1 MSTSEK
7 FLNIFD
13 LQMGLD
19 NTNEVPIQESID
31 YCESRFRKILTAF
44 GRSED
49 APKQLIQR
57 GLHQELVRFLECF
70 FFSVFNFLTVFY
82 FIIHWHGDGN
92 RSIY

>member
-19 NTNEVPIQESID
+19 TNEVPIQDSID
-31 YCESRFRKILTAF
+31 YCESRFRTILTAF

-57 GLHQELVRFLECF
+57 GFHQELVGFFLRVYSFRFL
-70 FFSVFNFLTVFY
+70 
-82 FIIHWHGDGN
+82 I
-92 RSIY
+92 